1 MVATLTKVD
10 LGWVLTG
17 DPATRFWQG
26 IDGLLNDPRWRKE
39 NMRDPELPW
48 PEALSR
54 DIAEVEQLMRS
65 VFPARPAGVIDYHDS
80 RVKAETGQGHPDSD
94 EEEVKHEHRRDTG
107 SGYKD
112 APRSQRKKGK
122 QTLGREYFPSVYSEP
137 LSEDEQ
143 PILSATKPTAT
154 TTTTTTAQYLKSITS
169 ASVDLT
175 SALAA
180 VQAAHE
186 KHNRETRNLVRKL
199 DAELEQHKQTIV
211 ELSEDLRQSK
221 LREANLQR
229 RFSHLE
235 QTAPTGNNTVALEAL
250 EQMLA
255 R

>member
-54 DIAEVEQLMRS
+54 DIAEVEQLMR
-65 VFPARPAGVIDYHDS
+65 

-137 LSEDEQ
+137 PSEDEQ